1 LVIMGGV
8 IMGGVEGSKIVLKVM
23 EGGKRV
29 NTSVAWCIDCLVRLL
44 HGPHVR
50 IHTSSQIWSK

>member
-1 LVIMGGV
+1 MVIMGGV

-29 NTSVAWCIDCLVRLL
+29 NTSVAWCIDCIV
-44 HGPHVR
+44 
-50 IHTSSQIWSK
+50 